1 MRLAGAAP
9 APAQYKEVRTIIR
22 SLDSRLARIAAATVC
37 GIVVAIVVALI
48 AGRDSPRRGAH
59 SSLAAGDGGQALA
72 LLTEPGPESPQRV
85 STVFG
90 PSPTE
95 AARQKPALSAG
106 LADEVGAA
114 SAGMGLAR
122 AAPQAESGD
131 SRDGAGPGQGGDSA
145 DVRGLESAQ
154 GKVYFWHDGDRKRRV
169 RVQTDLAVVADGVIK
184 SRADVVPRSELG
196 ADQAGAGDGR
206 PVFRGE
212 ASKTLMALPGGVVLA
227 LDPDWDSSQV
237 SMFFAG
243 NKIKVSRVSDLGW
256 LTNGYFVET
265 GPGFPSLEL
274 ANWLATQDGVEL
286 SSPNWWTDATTK

>member
-1 MRLAGAAP
+1 MVACGA
-9 APAQYKEVRTIIR
+9 
-22 SLDSRLARIAAATVC
+22 L
-37 GIVVAIVVALI
+37 VAIVAAFI
-48 AGRDSPRRGAH
+48 AGRDSPRPGTH
-59 SSLAAGDGGQALA
+59 PSLAAGEGGQALA
-72 LLTEPGPESPQRV
+72 LLTEPGPESPQRA

-95 AARQKPALSAG
+95 AARQKPAVAAG
-106 LADEVGAA
+106 LADGVG
-114 SAGMGLAR
+114 SDQPGVGLAR

-131 SRDGAGPGQGGDSA
+131 SLDGAGPGQGGGSA

-169 RVQTDLAVVADGVIK
+169 RVQTDLAVAADGVIK
-184 SRADVVPRSELG
+184 SRADIVARSELR
-196 ADQAGAGDGR
+196 ADQAGAGGGR
-206 PVFRGE
+206 PVFRAE
-212 ASKTLMALPGGVVLA
+212 AGKTLMALPGGVVLA

-237 SMFFAG
+237 SMFFAS

-274 ANWLATQDGVEL
+274 ANALATQDGVEL
-286 SSPNWWTDATTK
+286 SSPNWWTDTTTK